1 MSKAGSFIRF
11 SYNETFIK
19 TGIFMNSSCQ
29 SNSATDQGDSS
40 NPWSSGWNDPAR
52 YRRREMKIVTKSL
65 LSAGAAAAA
74 LVGIAAPAQARHDN
88 DKISAGE
95 VIAGAVILGGIAA
108 VLSSGNND
116 RDRYDDRNVRYE
128 DGRYDDRYDE
138 GRRGRGRDDYGYNRG
153 GGSRQAV
160 NQCVNAVETWGNRYS
175 RTNVRDIRNID
186 RTRNGYRITG
196 SIVVQ
201 DGWRG
206 QNRYGRDDDRGYG
219 RGYGRGY
226 DKGRFTCYVE
236 RGRVIDVD
244 YSGLDQWR

>member
-1 MSKAGSFIRF
+1 
-11 SYNETFIK
+11 
-19 TGIFMNSSCQ
+19 MNFL
-29 SNSATDQGDSS
+29 
-40 NPWSSGWNDPAR
+40 
-52 YRRREMKIVTKSL
+52 TKSL

-74 LVGIAAPAQARHDN
+74 LVSVAAPAMARPGDRDN
-88 DKISAGE
+88 IDAGE
-95 VIAGAVILGGIAA
+95 VIAGALIIGGIAA
-108 VLSSGNND
+108 VLSSGD
-116 RDRYDDRNVRYE
+116 RNRGYDDRDYSRRGG
-128 DGRYDDRYDE
+128 DYDDDH
-138 GRRGRGRDDYGYNRG
+138 RGSGYGYSNG

-160 NQCVNAVETWGNRYS
+160 NQCVNAVENWGNRYS

-206 QNRYGRDDDRGYG
+206 ENRGGRGYNRYDRDDRHGNGYG
-219 RGYGRGY
+219 RGNGRGY
-226 DKGRFTCYVE
+226 ARGYDQGRFTCYVE